1 MEKCKNV
8 DMWKAFSLRAELKAD
23 WVRSDSP
30 LFTAC
35 LCFRTILLGT
45 EVTKERFKHRPDTHD
60 SQYSRGVSAFLVVTG
75 KVRIGK
81 VRIGKAR

>member
-35 LCFRTILLGT
+35 PCFRTVLLGT
-45 EVTKERFKHRPDTHD
+45 EVTKERFKYRPDTHD
-60 SQYSRGVSAFLVVTG
+60 SQCFQGFIRTFGCHRKG
-75 KVRIGK
+75 KDRLGK
-81 VRIGKAR
+81 DR